1 MRRRWTSDEDE
12 YLRQNYPCRP
22 TAELAVAL
30 GRTTRAVYDRAVDKF
45 QLRKSP
51 AFMAALKAE
60 IGRRLAEVRISMRA
74 KDFLAEFDPEQFP
87 SSLGPAISVDAH
99 DPPFSRSQ
107 LRQMERQNLIVMNK
121 EDTHYRLTLKAT
133 KVAALVA

>member
-1 MRRRWTSDEDE
+1 
-12 YLRQNYPCRP
+12 
-22 TAELAVAL
+22 
-30 GRTTRAVYDRAVDKF
+30 
-45 QLRKSP
+45 
-51 AFMAALKAE
+51 
-60 IGRRLAEVRISMRA
+60 MRA

-133 KVAALVA
+133 KVADLVAERLNSAAPAMKTSQIDSGRNLMYAAQNEN